1 VTFNNV
7 YEDAERARAYAKL
20 EFPGTYYLAFRDLPG
35 LLRKHVGGRHALDF
49 GCGAGRS
56 TRFLRDLGFEVIG
69 VDVSGAMLDQARAR
83 DPHGDYRLVADGTL
97 AGFGSGTLDAILA
110 AFTFDNVPTQQKTA
124 AFRQFRRLL
133 APGGRLFLVA
143 SAPEIYLHEWASFS
157 TRDFTANRTAR
168 DGETVRIVMLDVPDR
183 RPVVDVLC
191 SDARYREL
199 FEAVGL
205 GVVESAR
212 PLASGAESVQWV
224 SETTVP
230 PWSVYV
236 VGTA

>member
-1 VTFNNV
+1 
-7 YEDAERARAYAKL
+7 
-20 EFPGTYYLAFRDLPG
+20 
-35 LLRKHVGGRHALDF
+35 
-49 GCGAGRS
+49 
-56 TRFLRDLGFEVIG
+56 
-69 VDVSGAMLDQARAR
+69 
-83 DPHGDYRLVADGTL
+83 
-97 AGFGSGTLDAILA
+97 
-110 AFTFDNVPTQQKTA
+110 
-124 AFRQFRRLL
+124 
-133 APGGRLFLVA
+133 
-143 SAPEIYLHEWASFS
+143 LHEWASFS